1 MTSHP
6 GAENITLLEGIRRY
20 WVLIVG
26 ILAFTMGWSQINLR
40 IEYQEA
46 RLTKLEQAQVIA
58 NGDLVE
64 LKNALIEL
72 KTILQERLPAPVR

>member
-1 MTSHP
+1 MTTHP

-26 ILAFTMGWSQINLR
+26 ILAFTTGWSQINLR

-46 RLTKLEQAQVIA
+46 RINKLEQAQIA
-58 NGDLVE
+58 ANSDLIE
-64 LKNALIEL
+64 LNRNVLEL
-72 KTILQERLPAPVR
+72 KTILNERLPAPIR